1 MKAAMT
7 KYRPPL
13 LKIAVPTDFS
23 PGSTSAMAYALALGK
38 ADGSKVTAVYA
49 VDPFEYRFGPKDL
62 RYLKRQAAW
71 TQAQE
76 AMSEWLNTNKFSGCA
91 PAVIEGEAGPAIAQF
106 IDEKAIDLTVL
117 GTSARRRAARLLLGS
132 VAEEIFRKA
141 NCLVLVLG
149 PKMRARHRQQ
159 LKRLV
164 FATALE
170 PHSLAVLSRLSKLAQ
185 NFESTISVIRAVHPD
200 IRSRTERN
208 RIRRETKLKIEATAD
223 SDLRKRI
230 KKIHVEFGH
239 PVKVITR
246 FANAN
251 KADAVVM
258 GIRSGGDWNRAATH
272 IPWAVAHRVIADAKC
287 PILTIRG

>member
-7 KYRPPL
+7 KHRQSL
-13 LKIAVPTDFS
+13 RKIAVPTDFS
-23 PGSTSAMAYALALGK
+23 PGSTSAMACALALAK
-38 ADGSKVTAVYA
+38 AGGSKVTAVYA
-49 VDPFEYRFGPKDL
+49 VDPFEYSFGPKDL

-76 AMSEWLNTNKFSGCA
+76 AMSKWLNANKFSGCA

-141 NCLVLVLG
+141 HCLVLVLG

-170 PHSLAVLSRLSKLAQ
+170 CHSLAVLSRLSKLVRKLD
-185 NFESTISVIRAVHPD
+185 STVSVIRAVHPD
-200 IRSRTERN
+200 IRSRTERA
-208 RIRRETKLKIEATAD
+208 RIRRETKLKIEAAAD
-223 SDLRKRI
+223 PSLRKKI
-230 KKIHVEFGH
+230 KKVHVAFGH
-239 PVKVITR
+239 PVKVITS
-246 FANAN
+246 FANTS
-251 KADAVVM
+251 KADAIVM
-258 GIRSGGDWNRAATH
+258 GIRSGGEWDRAATH
-272 IPWAVAHRVIADAKC
+272 IPWTVAHRVIADAKC
-287 PILTIRG
+287 PVLTMRG

>member
-7 KYRPPL
+7 KHRQPL
-13 LKIAVPTDFS
+13 QKVAVPTDFS
-23 PGSTSAMAYALALGK
+23 PGSTSAMAYALALAK
-38 ADGSKVTAVYA
+38 ADGSKVTAVHA
-49 VDPFEYRFGPKDL
+49 VDPFEYSFGPKDL

-76 AMSEWLNTNKFSGCA
+76 AMSKWLNASKFSGCA
-91 PAVIEGEAGPAIAQF
+91 PTVIEGEAGPAIAQF
-106 IDEKAIDLTVL
+106 IDEEDIDLTIL

-149 PKMRARHRQQ
+149 PKIRARHRQQ

-170 PHSLAVLSRLSKLAQ
+170 PHSLAVLSRLSKFVRQ
-185 NFESTISVIRAVHPD
+185 FDSTVSVIRAVHPD
-200 IRSRTERN
+200 IRSRTERA
-208 RIRRETKLKIEATAD
+208 RIRMETTSKIEAETD
-223 SDLRKRI
+223 PILRKKI
-230 KKIHVEFGH
+230 KKIHVAFGH
-239 PVKVITR
+239 PVKVITA
-246 FANAN
+246 FANKSN
-251 KADAVVM
+251 ADAIVM
-258 GIRSGGDWNRAATH
+258 GIRSGGDWDRATTH
-272 IPWAVAHRVIADAKC
+272 TPWAIAHRVIADAKC